1 MICVECH
8 QETETDPCSG
18 CAGAP
23 LLDGRWRLD
32 AIVGNGATGTVFRA
46 SAVTGD
52 VGPVAIKELP
62 LRSDPKRQE
71 LALREARVLRQLQH
85 PSIPQYL
92 EEIVAGHG
100 RGRCLYLVEEFVEG
114 ESLARMLDGHR
125 FDEREV
131 LEIIAEACD
140 ILAWLHNLAPPVIH
154 RDVKPGNLIR
164 RARDQRWMLVDFGAV
179 RDVLRAEAAGSTVA
193 GTFGYMAPEQFRG
206 EARAATDL
214 YAVGATAVALLSRQD
229 PAALHDRDG
238 RFGWQAAVKVSP
250 GTSGLLTDLLATDPE
265 RRLGDARV
273 AAARARRL
281 RADLDRASVAAAEG
295 PGGAAA
301 WEEMETKPAVEAIRD
316 PFQGMP
322 TPELPATQ
330 DSLPPARA
338 GRTATAFVSGAVAA
352 VLAIV
357 GIVAVFSILLIEGAR
372 LGGTPPAPDPAS
384 TAPPAA
390 QAPAP
395 AALPAPVADSHVEI
409 FRPAVDPDNH
419 PETVIYKDHPMPEG
433 LPRSDLAAVVLS
445 RPQPAFPAEGRGQS
459 AVCTGVLDVNPDG
472 TVGRALIEGCPVIFR
487 SEQVLGTW
495 RFDPLPSGVAPAER
509 AWKIKLSFSSG

>member
-8 QETETDPCSG
+8 QQTEVDPCSH
-18 CAGAP
+18 CAGDP
-23 LLDGRWRLD
+23 ILDGRWRLD
-32 AIVGNGATGTVFRA
+32 AVVGNGATGTVFRA

-62 LRSDPKRQE
+62 LRSDAKRQE

-131 LEIIAEACD
+131 LEIVAEACD
-140 ILAWLHNLAPPVIH
+140 ILTWLHDRAPPVIH

-206 EARAATDL
+206 EAVPATDL

-238 RFGWQAAVKVSP
+238 RFGWQAAVTVSP
-250 GTSGLLTDLLATDPE
+250 GSSGLLTDLLQTDPE
-265 RRLGDARV
+265 TRLADARV

-281 RADLDRASVAAAEG
+281 RADLDRAATAVSNG
-295 PGGAAA
+295 PGVASA
-301 WEEMETKPAVEAIRD
+301 WVELEAKPTAEAIVD

-322 TPELPATQ
+322 TPELPATRGSS
-330 DSLPPARA
+330 SLAGA

-357 GIVAVFSILLIEGAR
+357 GIVAVFSILLIEVAR
-372 LGGTPPAPDPAS
+372 LGGASSAPAV
-384 TAPPAA
+384 
-390 QAPAP
+390 QAPAAP
-395 AALPAPVADSHVEI
+395 VPAPVADPHLEI
-409 FRPAVDPDNH
+409 FRPAIDPDNQ

-433 LPRSDLAAVVLS
+433 LPRSDLAAVPVF
-445 RPQPAFPAEGRGQS
+445 RPQPVFPEEGRGQN
-459 AVCTGVLDVNPDG
+459 VTCTGVLDVNPDG
-472 TVGRALIEGCPVIFR
+472 TVGRAVIEGCPVVFR
-487 SEQVLGTW
+487 NEQVVGDWQFL
-495 RFDPLPSGVAPAER
+495 PLPSDAPPGER
-509 AWKIKLSFSSG
+509 SYAIKLKFGSS

>member
-46 SAVTGD
+46 SATTGD

-62 LRSDPKRQE
+62 LRSDPKQQE

-100 RGRCLYLVEEFVEG
+100 RARCLYLVEEFVEG
-114 ESLARMLDGHR
+114 VSLGTLLDEHR

-131 LEIIAEACD
+131 LGVVAETCD
-140 ILAWLHNLAPPVIH
+140 ILTWLHDRAPPVIH

-206 EARAATDL
+206 EAVPATDL

-238 RFGWQAAVKVSP
+238 RFGWQGAVKVSQ
-250 GTSGLLTDLLATDPE
+250 GTTGLLTDLLHADPE
-265 RRLGDARV
+265 KRLGDARV

-281 RADLDRASVAAAEG
+281 RADLDRAGAAAAAG
-295 PGGAAA
+295 PGGAATGPGVAAA
-301 WEEMETKPAVEAIRD
+301 WEEPEAKPTAAAVRD
-316 PFQGMP
+316 PFSGMP

-352 VLAIV
+352 VVAIV
-357 GIVAVFSILLIEGAR
+357 GIVAAFSLLLVEVARLEGASS
-372 LGGTPPAPDPAS
+372 AP
-384 TAPPAA
+384 TA
-390 QAPAP
+390 Q
-395 AALPAPVADSHVEI
+395 APVADSHLEI
-409 FRPAVDPDNH
+409 FRPAVDPDNQ
-419 PETVIYKDHPMPEG
+419 PETVIYKDHPMPDG
-433 LPRSDLAAVVLS
+433 LPRSDLAAVPVF
-445 RPQPAFPAEGRGQS
+445 RPQPVFPESGRGQN
-459 AVCTGVLDVNPDG
+459 VTCTGVLDVNPDG
-472 TVGRALIEGCPVIFR
+472 TVGRAVIEGCPVVFR
-487 SEQVLGTW
+487 NEQVVGDWQFL
-495 RFDPLPSGVAPAER
+495 PLPSDAPPGER
-509 AWKIKLSFSSG
+509 SYTIQLKFGSS